1 MTCVLLNLKTL
12 ARNAPGAHPVDP
24 GWLNW
29 VFMPRGRSW
38 AGAGTIFTN

>member
-12 ARNAPGAHPVDP
+12 ARNALGAHPVDL

-29 VFMPRGRSW
+29 VSMPLGRSW
-38 AGAGTIFTN
+38 AGAGAIFTN